1 MEEDTIKLL
10 RECDSGIKMGLESIN
25 DVIDQIESDKLK
37 KVLLDSKKE
46 HEALQSRTQNLL
58 DTYHDEGKDPS
69 PIIKGMSW
77 IKTNMRLAVNNSDNT
92 IADLMTEGANMGIK
106 SLSKYLNEYE
116 YSNELSKNVVKDLI
130 KVEENLVFNLRE
142 FL

>member
-10 RECDSGIKMGLESIN
+10 RECDSGIKMGLDSIN
-25 DVIDQIESDKLK
+25 DVIDQIESEKLK
-37 KVLLDSKKE
+37 RILLDSKKE
-46 HEALQSRTQNLL
+46 HEALQSRTQKLL
-58 DTYHDEGKDPS
+58 DTYHDEGKNPS

-116 YSNELSKNVVKDLI
+116 YSNDLSKNVVKDLI
-130 KVEENLVFNLRE
+130 KVEENLVLNLRE

>member
-58 DTYHDEGKDPS
+58 YTYHDEGKDPS